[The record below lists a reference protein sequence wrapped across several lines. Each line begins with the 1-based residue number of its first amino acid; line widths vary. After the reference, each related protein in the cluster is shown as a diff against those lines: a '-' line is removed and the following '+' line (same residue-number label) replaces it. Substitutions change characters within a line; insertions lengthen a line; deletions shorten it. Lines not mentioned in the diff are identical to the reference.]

1 MKKEV
6 ENAIIAT
13 ESEEIV
19 NNLIWQ
25 LVNETQKI
33 GVDKFKLLENIL
45 DIWDKTEDQKRDNKS
60 LPQKEQEFAN
70 KVTKFLEYYKYGL
83 CYTYIEYW
91 KNIYAKTCVNLEA
104 FESMITNESVINP
117 LIKSHFQTLTS
128 MYAIFNQKKHINLK
142 NINSFEKRFFNI
154 EPHQETSSQHI
165 LYLYN
170 FFYLKLNFNSENN
183 LPTFTKYDS
192 LKNSLSSCSQFKI
205 FEKIY
210 SKNCKKSNTFK
221 VAIAA
226 IWFID
231 KYF

>member
-19 NNLIWQ
+19 NNLIRQ

-45 DIWDKTEDQKRDNKS
+45 DIWDKTENEKRNNKS
-60 LPQKEQEFAN
+60 LPPKEHEFAI
-70 KVTKFLEYYKYGL
+70 KVAKFLEYYKYGL
-83 CYTYIEYW
+83 CYTYVEYW
-91 KNIYAKTCVNLEA
+91 KNVYAKTGINLEA
-104 FESMITNESVINP
+104 FESMITDETIVNI
-117 LIKSHFQTLTS
+117 LFKSHFQTLTS
-128 MYAIFNQKKHINLK
+128 MYTIFNQKEHINLK
-142 NINSFEKRFFNI
+142 NINSFEKNFFNI
-154 EPHQETSSQHI
+154 EPHQETSSRDI
-165 LYLYN
+165 IYLYN

-205 FEKIY
+205 FEKIH

-231 KYF
+231 RYF

>member
-6 ENAIIAT
+6 ETVAT
-13 ESEEIV
+13 ATDSEEKV
-19 NNLIWQ
+19 NNLIRQ

-45 DIWDKTEDQKRDNKS
+45 DIWNKTEDEKHSNKS
-60 LPQKEQEFAN
+60 LTTKEQEFAN

-91 KNIYAKTCVNLEA
+91 KNVYAKTGANLEA
-104 FESMITNESVINP
+104 IGSMITDETVINS

-128 MYAIFNQKKHINLK
+128 MYAIFNKKKHINLK
-142 NINSFEKRFFNI
+142 NINSFEKKFFNI
-154 EPHQETSSQHI
+154 KPHQETSSRDI
-165 LYLYN
+165 IYLYN
-170 FFYLKLNFNSENN
+170 FFYLKLNFYSEKA
-183 LPTFTKYDS
+183 LPTFTEYDCF
-192 LKNSLSSCSQFKI
+192 KNSLSNCSQFKI

-210 SKNCKKSNTFK
+210 SKNRKKSITFK

-231 KYF
+231 QYF

>member
-19 NNLIWQ
+19 NNLIRQ

-33 GVDKFKLLENIL
+33 GVDNFKLLENIL
-45 DIWDKTEDQKRDNKS
+45 DIWDKTEAEKRDNKS
-60 LPQKEQEFAN
+60 LTPKEQEFAN

-83 CYTYIEYW
+83 CYTYIECW
-91 KNIYAKTCVNLEA
+91 KNVYAKAGFNLEA
-104 FESMITNESVINP
+104 FESMITDENVIDT

-128 MYAIFNQKKHINLK
+128 MYAVFSQKKEINLK
-142 NINSFEKRFFNI
+142 NINSFAKKFFNV
-154 EPHQETSSQHI
+154 EPHQETSSQEI
-165 LYLYN
+165 IYLYN
-170 FFYLKLNFNSENN
+170 FFYLKLNFNSEND
-183 LPTFTKYDS
+183 LPVFTEDDS

-205 FEKIY
+205 FEKIH
-210 SKNCKKSNTFK
+210 SKNCKKSNAFK

-226 IWFID
+226 IWFINT
-231 KYF
+231 FF